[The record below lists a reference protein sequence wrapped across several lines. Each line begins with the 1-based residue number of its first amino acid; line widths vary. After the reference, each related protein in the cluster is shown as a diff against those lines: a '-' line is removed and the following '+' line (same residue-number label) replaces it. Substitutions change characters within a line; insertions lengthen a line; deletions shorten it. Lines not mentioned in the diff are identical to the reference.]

1 VNTAKAATWSPWRS
15 LHLNHHQGLIVAIIV
30 FLVIFLTVS
39 ALSRGP
45 LSYFD
50 LKFLASGSATLA
62 LAAMGATVIILV
74 GGFDLSVGAVISLVN
89 VTLSTNVSADPLSQA
104 LWAVGAIALGAVVGA
119 FNGFFVAIMRLQPIV
134 VTLATMFIVQGLS
147 LLILNKPGGSIPPEL
162 ASFFTGDAISDA
174 LPAVAGFL
182 FGALIFWGLK
192 KPSRL
197 GTAIYAV
204 GGDEEAATARGI
216 NVRLTKFLAY
226 VIGGAYYGTAGLYVT
241 ANSSGGDPLV
251 GAPMLLQIFTAV
263 VLGGTALGGGR
274 GGLLGTLFASF
285 TLATIINALLILNVS
300 AYYSTLVQ
308 GVLLIAASLAS
319 SLRWNGPLIATVR
332 ASIIRVRSLMDGTA
346 PRYLRGTERILP
358 YGTLVYNVEQPKNVA
373 PEGRKRGYLQRYAG
387 TLRLVAPSW
396 GLAALAIAATLVTYG
411 SGLSALGYI
420 NSLMVL
426 TSFLAILGLGQGAVV
441 ISGGL
446 DLSIPWTIAF
456 IGVLL
461 TGITS
466 HNPELTAWAI
476 PIVLSVGLFTGVING
491 LGIVVFG
498 LPAFVMT
505 LAMNGILQTAAL
517 VYSNATPVGLAP
529 RWLQWFMAGKL
540 LGLAPIAWSLVLFAL
555 ISILLLSRTTFA
567 RRLYAIG
574 NSSEAARL
582 SGVRVGL
589 VLVCVYALSG
599 LCSAIVGVMLA
610 GFATMASLGM
620 GDPYLLPSIAVVV
633 VGGTRITGGQ
643 GHYFGILGGAVLLT
657 VITTLFAGTTMP
669 PATRDMILGFIVLIA
684 IIALR
689 ERNS

>member
-1 VNTAKAATWSPWRS
+1 VSTAKAGTWLDLGS
-15 LHLNHHQGLIVAIIV
+15 LHLNHYRGLIVAIIV
-30 FLVIFLTVS
+30 FLVSFSAVS
-39 ALSRGP
+39 VLSRGP

-50 LKFLASGSATLA
+50 LKFLATGSATLA
-62 LAAMGATVIILV
+62 LGAMGETIIVLV

-89 VTLSTNVSADPLSQA
+89 VVLATNVGPDPSSQI
-104 LWAVGAIALGAVVGA
+104 LWAVLALALGAAVGA
-119 FNGFFVAIMRLQPIV
+119 FNGFFVAFMRLQPIV

-147 LLILNKPGGSIPPEL
+147 LLVLDKPGGSIPAEL
-162 ASFFTGDAISDA
+162 AAFFTGDAIQDA
-174 LPAVAGFL
+174 LPAVAL
-182 FGALIFWGLK
+182 ALLVALVVWTLVK
-192 KPSRL
+192 RSRL

-204 GGDEEAATARGI
+204 GGDEEAASARGI
-216 NVRLTKFLAY
+216 DVRLTKFFAY
-226 VIGGAYYGTAGLYVT
+226 VIGGAYYGAAGLYVT

-251 GAPMLLQIFTAV
+251 GAPLLLQIFTAV
-263 VLGGTALGGGR
+263 VLGGTVLGGGR
-274 GGLLGTLFASF
+274 GGLLGTLIASF
-285 TLATIINALLILNVS
+285 TLATMINALLILNVS

-308 GVLLIAASLAS
+308 GVLLITASLAS
-319 SLRWNGPLIATVR
+319 SLRWNGPPIATIR
-332 ASIIRVRSLMDGTA
+332 ASVSHVRSLIDGTA
-346 PRYLRGTERILP
+346 PRFLRGTERIIPL
-358 YGTLVYNVEQPKNVA
+358 GTLVRDTEQRKDVVS
-373 PEGRKRGYLQRYAG
+373 EGAKRSLLKRYEG

-411 SGLSALGYI
+411 SGLSPLSYI
-420 NSLMVL
+420 NSLLIL
-426 TSFLAILGLGQGAVV
+426 TSFLAVLGLGQGVVV

-446 DLSIPWTIAF
+446 DLSIPWTVAF
-456 IGVLL
+456 TGVLL

-466 HNPELTAWAI
+466 HNPALTVWAI
-476 PIVLSVGLFTGVING
+476 PIVLAIGATFGVVNG
-491 LGIVVFG
+491 LGIVVLG
-498 LPAFVMT
+498 LPPFVMT
-505 LAMNGILQTAAL
+505 LALNGILQTAAL

-529 RWLQWFMAGKL
+529 RWLQWFMAGRV
-540 LGLAPIAWSLVLFAL
+540 LGLAPVAWALVLFAS

-633 VGGTRITGGQ
+633 VGGTLITGGQ

-657 VITTLFAGTTMP
+657 VITTLFAGTTLP
-669 PATRDMILGFIVLIA
+669 QATRDIILGFIVLLA

-689 ERNS
+689 QRDS